1 MTLDLPARSESLLTI
16 HPHAPSHITPQ
27 YTNGSKSISLRTNAW
42 QLTRSHRILEKTS
55 HNCRPT
61 RTYQLLFGFIW
72 QIPNTIAFGLLVF
85 EISTFI
91 VLIVPLPFTWRRA
104 LFRSIAQSP
113 IIAKVQYGL
122 KISFIGIALL
132 FADAVQS
139 MMKLHREG
147 QQSKELGQARDLR
160 GENDFRA
167 RKFLSER
174 NFYLTVS

>member
-1 MTLDLPARSESLLTI
+1 ML
-16 HPHAPSHITPQ
+16 
-27 YTNGSKSISLRTNAW
+27 
-42 QLTRSHRILEKTS
+42 
-55 HNCRPT
+55 
-61 RTYQLLFGFIW
+61 
-72 QIPNTIAFGLLVF
+72 F

-104 LFRSIAQSP
+104 LFRAIAQSP

-147 QQSKELGQARDLR
+147 QQSRELGQTRDLR

-174 NFYLTVS
+174 NFYLTVSTA

>member
-1 MTLDLPARSESLLTI
+1 MYR
-16 HPHAPSHITPQ
+16 
-27 YTNGSKSISLRTNAW
+27 
-42 QLTRSHRILEKTS
+42 
-55 HNCRPT
+55 
-61 RTYQLLFGFIW
+61 
-72 QIPNTIAFGLLVF
+72 QIPNTIAFGLLLF

-104 LFRSIAQSP
+104 LFRAIAQSP

-147 QQSKELGQARDLR
+147 QQSRELGQTRDLR

-174 NFYLTVS
+174 NFYLTVSTA